1 MLRILFDQFEEVV
14 FLSAL
19 RVGNLHTMLGLFA
32 ENFLEN
38 FALFEVNRRMDAAR
52 KIRSVEVELL
62 QQGRK
67 KLGWVELFLVFPV
80 KISPVHHAAAAN
92 VKEIYGHLRRFCI

>member
-19 RVGNLHTMLGLFA
+19 WIGNLHTMLGLLA
-32 ENFLEN
+32 EDLFEDL
-38 FALFEVNRRMDAAR
+38 ALFEVNRRVDATR
-52 KIRSVEVELL
+52 KIRSIEVELL

-67 KLGWVELFLVFPV
+67 KLRGVELFLVFPV
-80 KISPVHHAAAAN
+80 KVSPVHHAPAAN
-92 VKEIYGHLRRFCI
+92 VKQIHGHLRR

>member
-19 RVGNLHTMLGLFA
+19 RIGNLHAMLGLFA
-32 ENFLEN
+32 EDFFQH
-38 FALFEVNRRMDAAR
+38 FALFEVNRRVNAAR
-52 KIRSVEVELL
+52 EIRSVEVELL

-67 KLGWVELFLVFPV
+67 KLG
-80 KISPVHHAAAAN
+80 
-92 VKEIYGHLRRFCI
+92 RD